1 MGGIGILDRFRDE
14 ELDRLKRKRFGLYR
28 GIARDVADPE
38 ARGRVRCEVH
48 ELLGAGKLTDWASY
62 SSPFGGGGAGL
73 FMLPRPG
80 DGVWVMFERGEPT
93 KPVWLGFWYSSEDP
107 APAGAG
113 RETRVLQSKAGHR
126 LVFVDEAGK
135 ESIRIEDSSGQS
147 ITWDPLT
154 GRITVTA
161 TAKIFVTAPEVDV
174 GAGVKITGVSTEC
187 SHPVCYVTGQ
197 PIGVSRTV
205 RAEG

>member
-48 ELLGAGKLTDWASY
+48 ELLGAGKLTAWAAY
-62 SSPFGGGGAGL
+62 SSPVGGGGAGL

-113 RETRVLQSKAGHR
+113 AGPQQ
-126 LVFVDEAGK
+126 LC
-135 ESIRIEDSSGQS
+135 
-147 ITWDPLT
+147 
-154 GRITVTA
+154 GRA
-161 TAKIFVTAPEVDV
+161 DV
-174 GAGVKITGVSTEC
+174 GDRNGHAHHPADAG
-187 SHPVCYVTGQ
+187 
-197 PIGVSRTV
+197 
-205 RAEG
+205 A